1 VPKQEAKAWRGPAKS
16 AGAQEEQRA
25 GGWSLVAGALA
36 ASLAL
41 SALLTLEILPA
52 PVGGLAA
59 GMPAPGDIADHDEKA
74 PFALTLVDPLATER
88 LRRDASDSAP
98 VIYDFDDRRAALV
111 RESVATA
118 FAAARTVRAAA
129 PPKRGAPPPA
139 PDAVLRTPASA
150 FREALGPDVQV
161 PDASIA
167 HLEKTAFSSEDER
180 LLQQLVESTAGRMI
194 VDDAEDF
201 EHQVEAR
208 SVLVRDLGSANE
220 RALKPNP
227 HVLTTESARAQ
238 VEHNAVDLLASAS
251 PAQRSALVPLARAL
265 IRPNLNFNLRATD
278 ERRKAAE
285 GNVKEATISLR
296 KGEIIVRDGDPIT
309 DRHLLILNGIRA
321 QQSAL
326 SRLAVFAGVALL
338 LFFVMTVIWR
348 FGVASL
354 QRFPRRNRDA
364 WFLLTVLVGTAL
376 GTSIT
381 LFLIDAAAESP
392 RLQPLV
398 DAWPGVLQ
406 FVIPVAAATML
417 VRMVQSAETAA
428 LFAAFVSLVAGM
440 QVRGDLG
447 FTFYALAGSLTAALG
462 AARVMQRGTLMR
474 AGLRVGMANGIVALA
489 LLLLGN
495 HFSLLAAALALSLA
509 MACGALCGFLVSGLA
524 PVIESVFSYTTDV
537 KLLEL
542 ANREQ
547 SVLRELELRA
557 PGTYHHSMM
566 VGHLAEKA
574 AEAIGANA
582 LLAKVAGY
590 YHDIGKMRRP
600 QFFVENVTI
609 TQGENRHEKLSPSMS
624 ARIIQA
630 HVKDGVELAEKNN
643 LALPILRGIMEHHGT
658 SVIRFF
664 YEKAKENADPEK
676 GDLVAEHDYRYPG
689 PKPQTREAGILML
702 ADSVEAASRTLVD
715 TSPARVQQLVQRI
728 INNYFRDGQLD
739 ECNLTLRD
747 LHAIARSFIDTLSA
761 IRHERIDYPET
772 TDALGRRVEEGVDEG
787 VFERGD
793 TRSGGRSEGA
803 REKREDDLRRL
814 GLD

>member
-1 VPKQEAKAWRGPAKS
+1 MPKQEARAWRGPAKP
-16 AGAQEEQRA
+16 AGPPPEPSIR
-25 GGWSLVAGALA
+25 GVPLFVGALA
-36 ASLAL
+36 ASLVL
-41 SALLTLEILPA
+41 SGLLTLEILPS
-52 PVGGLAA
+52 PIGGLTV
-59 GMPAPGDIADHDEKA
+59 GMPEAGDIADHDEKA
-74 PFALTLVDPLATER
+74 PFALTIVDPLATER
-88 LRRDASDSAP
+88 LRREASDSAP
-98 VIYDFDDRRAALV
+98 AVYDFDDKRPAVL
-111 RESVATA
+111 RESVAAA
-118 FAAARTVRAAA
+118 FAAARAVRATP
-129 PPKRGAPPPA
+129 PPKRGAPPPP
-139 PDAVLRTPASA
+139 PDAVVRTPASA

-161 PDASIA
+161 PEVSIA
-167 HLEKTAFSSEDER
+167 HLEKTGFAAEDER
-180 LLQQLVESTAGRMI
+180 LLLQLVEGTAARMI
-194 VDDAEDF
+194 LDDTSDF
-201 EHQVEAR
+201 ERRTESR
-208 SVLVRDLGSANE
+208 SVVVRDLGSGTE
-220 RALKPNP
+220 RALKSNG
-227 HVLTTESARAQ
+227 HVLSTEAARAQ
-238 VEHNAVDLLASAS
+238 VERNAIEVLANAS
-251 PAQRSALVPLARAL
+251 PVARAALVPLAKAL
-265 IRPNLNFNLRATD
+265 IRPNLNYNLRATD

-285 GNVKEATISLR
+285 DGVKEATISLR

-309 DRHLLILNGIRA
+309 ERHVLILNGIRE

-326 SRLAVFAGVALL
+326 SRAAVFLGVTLL
-338 LFFVMTVIWR
+338 LFSLMRVVWR
-348 FGVASL
+348 FGAASL

-376 GTSIT
+376 GTSIA
-381 LFLIDAAAESP
+381 LFLTDAAGESH
-392 RLQPLV
+392 RLQPIV
-398 DAWPGVLQ
+398 AEWPGVLQ
-406 FVIPVAAATML
+406 FVIPIAAATML

-428 LFAAFVSLVAGM
+428 LFAALASLIAGM
-440 QVRGDLG
+440 QVHGDLG

-462 AARVMQRGTLMR
+462 AARVTQRGTLMR
-474 AGLRVGMANGIVALA
+474 AGLRVGLANATVVIA

-509 MACGALCGFLVSGLA
+509 LACGALCGILVSGLA

-547 SVLRELELRA
+547 SVLRDLELRA

-630 HVKDGVELAEKNN
+630 HVKDGVELAEKHN

-658 SVIRFF
+658 SVIRYF
-664 YEKAKENADPEK
+664 YEKAKEVADPEK

-787 VFERGD
+787 LSERGD
-793 TRSGGRSEGA
+793 TRSGARPEGA

>member
-1 VPKQEAKAWRGPAKS
+1 MARSDGKLSLSRSRPSGVQPDLRV
-16 AGAQEEQRA
+16 
-25 GGWSLVAGALA
+25 GGWPLVAGAVA
-36 ASLAL
+36 ACFVL
-41 SALLTLEILPA
+41 SALLTLELLPA

-59 GMPAPGDIADHDEKA
+59 GMPQPGDIADHDEKA
-74 PFALTLVDPLATER
+74 PFALNIVDPLATER
-88 LRRDASDSAP
+88 LRREAGDAAP
-98 VIYDFDDRRAALV
+98 IVYDFDDKRSGALHDGIA
-111 RESVATA
+111 SAFATA
-118 FAAARTVRAAA
+118 RLA
-129 PPKRGAPPPA
+129 RGAPATPRGAQAPPA
-139 PDAVLRTPASA
+139 DAATRTPSSA
-150 FREALGPDVQV
+150 FRDALGADVEV
-161 PDASIA
+161 PDASLA
-167 HLEKTAFSSEDER
+167 YLERTGFAPDDER
-180 LLQQLVESTAGRMI
+180 LVQQLVEPVAARMV
-194 VDDAEDF
+194 VDDAVDF
-201 EHQVEAR
+201 DRQADAR
-208 SVLVRDLGSANE
+208 TVVVRDIGSGSE
-220 RALKPNP
+220 RTLKPSP
-227 HVLTTESARAQ
+227 HVLTDDSARTL
-238 VEHNAVDLLASAS
+238 VERNAADLMATA
-251 PAQRSALVPLARAL
+251 AQRAALVPLARAL

-285 GNVKEATISLR
+285 ASVKEATISLR

-309 DRHLLILNGIRA
+309 ERHVLILNGIRA

-326 SRLAVFAGVALL
+326 SRLAVLLGVALL
-338 LFFVMTVIWR
+338 LFTAMRSIWR
-348 FGVASL
+348 FGMSSL

-376 GTSIT
+376 GTSLA
-381 LFLIDAAAESP
+381 LFLTDLAGESP
-392 RLQPLV
+392 RLQPFV

-406 FVIPVAAATML
+406 FVIPVASATML

-428 LFAAFVSLVAGM
+428 LFAALVSLIAGL
-440 QVRGDLG
+440 QVRADVG
-447 FTFYALAGSLTAALG
+447 FTFYTLAGSLTAALG

-474 AGLRVGMANGIVALA
+474 AGLRVGLVNASVVVA

-495 HFSLLAAALALSLA
+495 HFSLATAAIGVSMAI
-509 MACGALCGFLVSGLA
+509 ACGALCGIIVSGLA
-524 PVIESVFSYTTDV
+524 PVIESLFSYTTDV

-547 SVLRELELRA
+547 SLLRELELRA

-600 QFFVENVTI
+600 QFFVENVI
-609 TQGENRHEKLSPSMS
+609 NQGENRHEKLSPSMS

-630 HVKDGVELAEKNN
+630 HVKDGVEMAEEHR

-664 YEKAKENADPEK
+664 YEKAKEVADPEK

-702 ADSVEAASRTLVD
+702 ADSVEAASRTLAD
-715 TSPARVQQLVQRI
+715 TAPARVQQLVQRI

-772 TDALGRRVEEGVDEG
+772 TDALGRRAEEGVDEG
-787 VFERGD
+787 VLERGD
-793 TRSGGRSEGA
+793 TRPPGRPESA
-803 REKREDDLRRL
+803 REKREDDLKRL

>member
-1 VPKQEAKAWRGPAKS
+1 MAKSEGKVWRGLGRPSGAPAD
-16 AGAQEEQRA
+16 QRA
-25 GGWSLVAGALA
+25 GGWGLVAGALGA
-36 ASLAL
+36 CLVLA
-41 SALLTLEILPA
+41 ALLALEILPA

-59 GMPAPGDIADHDEKA
+59 GMPQPGDIADHDEKA
-74 PFALTLVDPLATER
+74 PFALNIVDPLATER
-88 LRRDASDSAP
+88 LRREASDSAP
-98 VIYDFDDRRAALV
+98 IVYDFDDKRPAAL
-111 RESVATA
+111 RDSVATA
-118 FAAARTVRAAA
+118 FAAARVARSA
-129 PPKRGAPPPA
+129 PPPPPRGAPAPA
-139 PDAVLRTPASA
+139 PDAAPRTPSSA
-150 FREALGPDVQV
+150 FKDGLGADVEVPEATLAYLERTGFAPDEE
-161 PDASIA
+161 
-167 HLEKTAFSSEDER
+167 HL
-180 LLQQLVESTAGRMI
+180 LLQLVEPVAARMI
-194 VDDAEDF
+194 VDDSSDF
-201 EHQVEAR
+201 DRQADAR
-208 SVLVRDLGSANE
+208 TVVVRDLGSGTE
-220 RALKPNP
+220 RTLKPDA
-227 HVLTTESARAQ
+227 HVLTDETARAL
-238 VEHNAVDLLASAS
+238 VERNAADLSLSSA
-251 PAQRSALVPLARAL
+251 ARTALVPLARAL
-265 IRPNLNFNLRATD
+265 VRPNLSFNLRATD

-285 GNVKEATISLR
+285 ASVKEATISLR

-309 DRHLLILNGIRA
+309 ERHVLILNGIRA

-326 SRLAVFAGVALL
+326 SRLGVFVGVALL
-338 LFFVMTVIWR
+338 LFSVMRAIWR
-348 FGVASL
+348 FGQVSL

-364 WFLLTVLVGTAL
+364 WFLLTVLVATAL
-376 GTSIT
+376 GTSLG
-381 LFLIDAAAESP
+381 LFLTDAAAESP
-392 RLQPLV
+392 RLQPFV
-398 DAWPGVLQ
+398 DEWPSVLQ
-406 FVIPVAAATML
+406 FAIPVAAATML

-428 LFAAFVSLVAGM
+428 LFAALTSLIAGL
-440 QVRGDLG
+440 QVRGDVG
-447 FTFYALAGSLTAALG
+447 FTFYVLAGSLTAALG
-462 AARVMQRGTLMR
+462 AARVMQRGVLMR
-474 AGLRVGMANGIVALA
+474 AGLRVGLVNASVVLA

-495 HFSLLAAALALSLA
+495 HFTLAAAGIGVSLA
-509 MACGALCGFLVSGLA
+509 IACGALCGILVSGLA

-547 SVLRELELRA
+547 SLLRELELRA

-600 QFFVENVTI
+600 QFFVENVVN
-609 TQGENRHEKLSPSMS
+609 QGENRHEKLSPSMS

-630 HVKDGVELAEKNN
+630 HVKDGVEMAEEHH

-664 YEKAKENADPEK
+664 YEKAKEVADPEK

-715 TSPARVQQLVQRI
+715 TNPARVQQLVQRI

-787 VFERGD
+787 AVERGD
-793 TRSGGRSEGA
+793 TRPSGRPEGA
-803 REKREDDLRRL
+803 REKREDDLKRL